1 MGLGKRMF
9 SRLEEFFKKNI
20 VDGIYLTADPI
31 TGKPFWKALG
41 FSATGKISDEN
52 GQELFE
58 KYYD

>member
-1 MGLGKRMF
+1 MF